1 MSLATRRRLLVAAAA
16 IALGAISSAHAQTES
31 TPIRLVVGYAAGGP
45 VDQTAR
51 ILAPL
56 LAKEL
61 ATSVVV
67 ENRGGAGGTL
77 AGGEVARAK
86 PDGSTLWLAA
96 SPTITISPNVMGK
109 MSFDPAK
116 DLTPIAPVLSYY
128 NVLVAHPAQP
138 YKTAQELVAHARAH
152 PGAFTYGSSGVGSSN
167 HLGVLLFAHRA
178 GIELNHIPYKG
189 NAPAVADLL
198 GGQIS
203 MMMDIVS
210 TATPHIQSGKV
221 RAIALMAPQRNS
233 SLPDVATFAEVG
245 LKGLDVG
252 GWYGVYGPKGMGA
265 AQVARLHKAIGVVLA
280 QPEVK
285 ARLKEL
291 GYEPWGGAPAAL
303 AERAARERVTW
314 ASVTQGIQ
322 VD

>member
-1 MSLATRRRLLVAAAA
+1 MFHITRRYGLAAACLVLL
-16 IALGAISSAHAQTES
+16 ALGVQNPAQAQGES
-31 TPIRLVVGYAAGGP
+31 IRLVVGYAAGGP

-56 LAKEL
+56 LSKEL
-61 ATSVVV
+61 GVAVVV
-67 ENRGGAGGTL
+67 DNKGGAGGTL

-86 PDGSTLWLAA
+86 ADGATLWLAA
-96 SPTITISPNVMGK
+96 SPTITISPNVMRK

-116 DLTPIAPVLSYY
+116 DLVPIAPVLSYY
-128 NVLVAHPAQP
+128 NVLIAHPGQP
-138 YKTAQELVAHARAH
+138 YKTAQELVAYAKAH
-152 PGAFTYGSSGVGSSN
+152 PGTLSYGSSGVGSSN
-167 HLGVLLFAHRA
+167 HLGVALFAHRA

-210 TATPHIQSGKV
+210 TASPHIQSGKL
-221 RAIALMAPQRNS
+221 RAIAIMAPQRNAA
-233 SLPDVATFAEVG
+233 LPDVPTFTEAG
-245 LKGLDVG
+245 LMGLDIG
-252 GWYGVYGPKGMGA
+252 GWYGMYAPKGLPT
-265 AQVARLHKAIGVVLA
+265 AQTARLNRAFNSILA
-280 QPEVK
+280 QAEVQ

-291 GYEPWGGAPAAL
+291 GYEPWAGGPSVLADRAAK
-303 AERAARERVTW
+303 ERATW
-314 ASVTQGIQ
+314 ATVTQGIQ

>member
-1 MSLATRRRLLVAAAA
+1 MPHATRRCLLAAALLA
-16 IALGAISSAHAQTES
+16 ALGAPGLAQAQGDA

-51 ILAPL
+51 LLAPH

-61 ATSVVV
+61 GTAVVV
-67 ENRGGAGGTL
+67 DNKGGAGGTL

-86 PDGSTLWLAA
+86 PDGATLWLAA
-96 SPTITISPNVMGK
+96 SPTITISPNVMRK
-109 MSFDPAK
+109 MGFDPAK
-116 DLTPIAPVLSYY
+116 DLAPVAPVLSYY
-128 NVLVAHPAQP
+128 NVLIAHPAQP
-138 YKTAQELVAHARAH
+138 YKTAQELVAYAKAH
-152 PGAFTYGSSGVGSSN
+152 PGALSYGSSGVGSSN

-178 GIELNHIPYKG
+178 GIALNHIPYKG

-210 TATPHIQSGKV
+210 TAAPHIQSGKL
-221 RAIALMAPQRNS
+221 RAIALMAPQRNPA
-233 SLPDVATFAEVG
+233 LPGVPTFAEAG
-245 LKGLDVG
+245 LKGLDIG
-252 GWYGVYGPKGMGA
+252 GWYGVYAPKGLPA
-265 AQVARLHKAIGVVLA
+265 AQAARLNKAFNAVLA
-280 QPEVK
+280 RPEVQ

-291 GYEPWGGAPAAL
+291 GYESWTGVPSAL
-303 AERAARERVTW
+303 AERAAQERATW
-314 ASVTQGIQ
+314 ATVTNGIE